1 MLRYSAP
8 LSFLA
13 ILSGILALPRFAAA
27 ENNVRA
33 DFIAGVFAKEGLC
46 KKVEAIEAGGPKNI
60 DTVTETLTAEG
71 FRSWEGNCNF
81 ETITEKE
88 KGRSYEAKMK
98 CIEGPEEWTE
108 TNTFDLDPSG
118 NAITVWIE
126 GEKHQYVK
134 CGSGKGN

>member
-1 MLRYSAP
+1 MLRLSA
-8 LSFLA
+8 LSFV
-13 ILSGILALPRFAAA
+13 SILAGVLALSQPSSA
-27 ENNVRA
+27 ENDVRA
-33 DFIAGVFAKEGLC
+33 DFISGVFAKEGLC

-60 DTVTETLTAEG
+60 DTVTETLTPDG
-71 FRSWEGNCNF
+71 FRSWEGNCDF
-81 ETITEKE
+81 VTITEKE
-88 KGRSYEAKMK
+88 KGRSYEAKMQ

-118 NAITVWIE
+118 SAITVWIE